1 MSSEVVSR
9 LIFERLYAIR
19 ASKQWSRFT
28 ITAMRLSTWMLWFGY
43 VFMSLIVQKNYSIIL
58 IQLTNE
64 FKFSIAAF
72 HHAHETYLV
81 PDLLKK
87 AYGISLSV

>member
-1 MSSEVVSR
+1 MPWFEYVLMI
-9 LIFERLYAIR
+9 LIFQENYP
-19 ASKQWSRFT
+19 
-28 ITAMRLSTWMLWFGY
+28 IT
-43 VFMSLIVQKNYSIIL
+43 L

-87 AYGISLSV
+87 AYGMTFNIKFCQFTEPF